1 MKFPIFSFPALKEKF
16 SSHIS
21 SFCSKNR
28 PAIKDFLHY
37 AVVPL
42 LFALSFLAGSAARV
56 IVQHFSP
63 PEAVATSSDCASW
76 GLSFQE
82 EGKRPVGNASIQE
95 LASYNAY
102 FAKDTQE
109 KILYLTFDCGYEN
122 GNTPLLLNA
131 LKKHNVKATFF
142 VVGNFISDNPDLI
155 RRMVSEGHTVGNHTM
170 THPDMSGISS
180 KEDFQKQLSGVEAL
194 YESVTGEQMPK
205 FYRPPQGIYNTSNL
219 SMADELGYS
228 TFFWSLAYVDW
239 LQNQQPSKEEAFQ
252 KLLSRIHPGAIVLL
266 HNTSSTNG
274 QILDELLT
282 KWEEMGYHFHSLKE
296 LAGA

>member
-1 MKFPIFSFPALKEKF
+1 MLEKSPCDQRLSPLRRR
-16 SSHIS
+16 SSS
-21 SFCSKNR
+21 LRPVLSGWFCR
-28 PAIKDFLHY
+28 PGD
-37 AVVPL
+37 
-42 LFALSFLAGSAARV
+42 R
-56 IVQHFSP
+56 QHFSP

-131 LKKHNVKATFF
+131 LKKHNVKSNFF
-142 VVGNFISDNPDLI
+142 VVGNFIRDNGDLI
-155 RRMVSEGHTVGNHTM
+155 KEMVQEGHIVGNHTLS
-170 THPDMSGISS
+170 HPDMSGISS
-180 KEDFQKQLSGVEAL
+180 LNDFRKQLEGVENL
-194 YESVTGEQMPK
+194 YKETTGESMTK
-205 FYRPPQGIYNTSNL
+205 FYRPPQGIYSTANL
-219 SMADELGYS
+219 SMAKELGYK

-239 LQNQQPSKEEAFQ
+239 YQDKQPTREEAFD
-252 KLLSRIHPGAIVLL
+252 KLLTRIHPGAIVLL

-282 KWEEMGYHFHSLKE
+282 KWKEMGYTFGTLNDF
-296 LAGA
+296 